1 MEDSYG
7 ATLRRRRRAL
17 DLTQAALSVAIG
29 RSHTFICL
37 VEHGATR
44 ATPADRERI
53 ERVLR
58 QYETPPAL
66 PRSEP
71 HVAAAR

>member
-1 MEDSYG
+1 MKDIYG

-17 DLTQAALSVAIG
+17 DLTQAALSAAIG
-29 RSHTFICL
+29 RSFNFICL

-44 ATPADRERI
+44 ATPADRARI

-58 QYETPPAL
+58 RYETPPAL
-66 PRSEP
+66 PRTEP
-71 HVAAAR
+71 RLVAR